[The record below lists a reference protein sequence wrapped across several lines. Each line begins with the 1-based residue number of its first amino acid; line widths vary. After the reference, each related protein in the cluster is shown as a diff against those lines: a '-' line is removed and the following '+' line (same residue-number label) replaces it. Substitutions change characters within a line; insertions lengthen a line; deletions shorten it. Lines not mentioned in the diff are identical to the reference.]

1 MKDFSFPLIFT
12 GESKNMNSSRN
23 AGLGC
28 WDKYRE
34 RVLTLYELSLCGC
47 YKAGCLQ
54 EHTKREVS
62 SVINVWDIGG
72 CENRNVYNLVC

>member
-34 RVLTLYELSLCGC
+34 RVLTLYEL
-47 YKAGCLQ
+47 KFV
-54 EHTKREVS
+54 RF
-62 SVINVWDIGG
+62 VIKLG
-72 CENRNVYNLVC
+72 VCKNIQ

>member
-12 GESKNMNSSRN
+12 GESTNMNSSRN

-34 RVLTLYELSLCGC
+34 RVLTLYKLSLCGC
-47 YKAGCLQ
+47 YKDRCLQ
-54 EHTKREVS
+54 EHTKRDC
-62 SVINVWDIGG
+62 NKNTNDKRKNW
-72 CENRNVYNLVC
+72 

>member
-12 GESKNMNSSRN
+12 GESKNMNSNRN

-47 YKAGCLQ
+47 YKDRWFYV
-54 EHTKREVS
+54 K
-62 SVINVWDIGG
+62 I
-72 CENRNVYNLVC
+72 

>member
-54 EHTKREVS
+54 EHTMRIVIRIQTIRER
-62 SVINVWDIGG
+62 IGK
-72 CENRNVYNLVC
+72 CLQS

>member
-34 RVLTLYELSLCGC
+34 RVIKLGVCKNIQRGIVIRIQTIRERIG
-47 YKAGCLQ
+47 KCLQ
-54 EHTKREVS
+54 S
-62 SVINVWDIGG
+62 
-72 CENRNVYNLVC
+72 

>member
-34 RVLTLYELSLCGC
+34 RVLTLYELKKKEKYTTESETGRNCS
-47 YKAGCLQ
+47 YEKAHC
-54 EHTKREVS
+54 
-62 SVINVWDIGG
+62 I
-72 CENRNVYNLVC
+72 

>member
-47 YKAGCLQ
+47 YKLGVCKNIQRGIVIRIQTIRERIGKCLQ
-54 EHTKREVS
+54 S
-62 SVINVWDIGG
+62 
-72 CENRNVYNLVC
+72 